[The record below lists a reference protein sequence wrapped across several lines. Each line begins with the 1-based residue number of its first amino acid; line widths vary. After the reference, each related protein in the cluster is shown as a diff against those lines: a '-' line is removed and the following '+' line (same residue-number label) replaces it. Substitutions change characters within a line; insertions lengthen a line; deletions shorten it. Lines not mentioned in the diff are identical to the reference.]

1 MKKILITLAAAA
13 STVAIAAPASAQWY
27 PQPQGYAYGYN
38 NLGVA
43 RSLQVRV
50 DRLQRDIRQLAQRRM
65 ITANEYRNLNA
76 DARDI
81 ERRLRMDVRD
91 GRRFD
96 QREAY
101 NINQRIQRLEYRIQR
116 DARDRNWRRA
126 W

>member
-43 RSLQVRV
+43 RALQVRI
-50 DRLQRDIRQLAQRRM
+50 DRLQRDIGQLAQRRM
-65 ITANEYRNLNA
+65 ITRNEYRNLNA
-76 DARDI
+76 EARDI

>member
-1 MKKILITLAAAA
+1 MKKVLITMAAAA
-13 STVAIAAPASAQWY
+13 STVALAAPASAQWY
-27 PQPQGYAYGYN
+27 PQPQGYSYGYN

-43 RSLQVRV
+43 RSLQARV
-50 DRLQRDIRQLAQRRM
+50 DRLQRDIRNLAQRRM
-65 ITANEYRNLNA
+65 ITQNEYRNLNFE
-76 DARDI
+76 ARNI
-81 ERRLRMDVRD
+81 EQRLRTDVRD

-101 NINQRIQRLEYRIQR
+101 NINQRIQRLEARIQR